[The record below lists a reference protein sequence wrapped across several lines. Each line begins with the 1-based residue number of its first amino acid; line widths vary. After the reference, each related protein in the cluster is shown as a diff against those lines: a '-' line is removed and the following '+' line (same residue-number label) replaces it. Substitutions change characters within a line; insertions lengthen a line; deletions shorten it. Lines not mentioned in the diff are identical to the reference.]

1 MALAIDP
8 EKKSIKYGAA
18 AELLF
23 GVPESDDFDV
33 LESSSQTASYGT
45 DVQVKNEVGIT
56 VGQLLGDPK
65 VEVTLTGMGS
75 KAPKALGALTEMFTQ
90 VAGVAENGTG
100 QPSAENL
107 QFCIK
112 QVKADFANEDF
123 VKFEVSGEHYFNVT
137 YSNSKSIGRGDDEH
151 PA

>member
-1 MALAIDP
+1 
-8 EKKSIKYGAA
+8 
-18 AELLF
+18 LLF

-65 VEVTLTGMGS
+65 VEITLTGMGKES
-75 KAPKALGALTEMFTQ
+75 PKALGALTEMSTE

-100 QPSAENL
+100 QVSSEPL

-151 PA
+151 TG